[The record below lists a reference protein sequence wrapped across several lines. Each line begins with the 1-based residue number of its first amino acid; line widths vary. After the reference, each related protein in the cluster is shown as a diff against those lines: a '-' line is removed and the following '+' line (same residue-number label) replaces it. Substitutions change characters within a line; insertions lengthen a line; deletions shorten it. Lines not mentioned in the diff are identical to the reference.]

1 MSMDKQGYQCL
12 IVSDFN
18 VSNFAGYL
26 GNDMNPP
33 VVAVNTGPFGQVVQ
47 VLVNRELDC
56 WSDPAPDFL
65 VVWTQPQNIIN
76 AFNSI
81 MNGQPVPLEEVFAD
95 VDEYTNLLAT
105 ASNDVKFVFVPT
117 WVVPSYHRGLGMLDM
132 KARFGL
138 ANTLMR
144 MNLRLL
150 DNLEKTSYLYVLNAD
165 RWFQL
170 AGKNAFNPKSWYMGK
185 IAYGNEVYKEAVKD
199 IRRLYKEWL
208 DNQES

>member
-1 MSMDKQGYQCL
+1 MDKQAYQCL

-26 GNDMNPP
+26 GNDTNPP
-33 VVAVNTGPFGQVVQ
+33 VVTINTGPFGQVVQ

-105 ASNDVKFVFVPT
+105 ASNDVKFIFVPT
-117 WVVPSYHRGLGMLDM
+117 W
-132 KARFGL
+132 
-138 ANTLMR
+138 
-144 MNLRLL
+144 
-150 DNLEKTSYLYVLNAD
+150 
-165 RWFQL
+165 
-170 AGKNAFNPKSWYMGK
+170 
-185 IAYGNEVYKEAVKD
+185 
-199 IRRLYKEWL
+199 
-208 DNQES
+208 